1 MRLRR
6 IHLKRRFVERAP
18 ITEANFNS
26 LAKLYDP
33 MPVGAWGHPCDPEL
47 WARGFAY
54 TFTFTYADELA
65 PREGSILVHNHRS
78 VH

>member
-6 IHLKRRFVERAP
+6 IHLKKSFVNKNRLDESH
-18 ITEANFNS
+18 FNS

-33 MPVGAWGHPCDPEL
+33 MPVGAWGFECDPEL

-54 TFTFTYADELA
+54 TFTFTYADEMELH
-65 PREGSILVHNHRS
+65 ENSVLVHTHRS